1 MRAFYKL
8 VWIQNS
14 AHWSRLLCNCQLFF
28 EEVKMRNLLRR
39 NRTVWVN
46 SMKLCRQ
53 PPGQPQPTMFVHN
66 VRLEVEKVLC
76 CACESG
82 GCGHTNW
89 FFYICT
95 RPWMCKEWDPQYEN
109 LINKTTAPT
118 TDQHGWLLFGWL
130 LPSPAHCAW
139 GPVGDWCR
147 NPDAGTQRQ
156 MGVPQDLLLL
166 LLRQTDVDEVFGI
179 TFLKNLFSCRKGS
192 SGSKLLN
199 GEMRRWT
206 VGRKPI
212 GIWTVSIDMIGQ
224 HL

>member
-1 MRAFYKL
+1 MRPFYKL

-118 TDQHGWLLFGWL
+118 TDRHGWLLLGWL

-147 NPDAGTQRQ
+147 NPDAGTLMQEPRDRWGFLRICFCFCSDKL
-156 MGVPQDLLLL
+156 MLMRFLESLSWRICFHVERDLQVVNCLM
-166 LLRQTDVDEVFGI
+166 VKWE
-179 TFLKNLFSCRKGS
+179 
-192 SGSKLLN
+192 
-199 GEMRRWT
+199 GE
-206 VGRKPI
+206 
-212 GIWTVSIDMIGQ
+212 
-224 HL
+224 L